1 MQNKSEKWFPKVVT
15 NREIFFYLFF
25 FKKSQ
30 VNVCGGNFPFP
41 IFYLYFLN
49 QVNVFAGNFPFFLS
63 FFLFFFLFWHR
74 KQAGCGFNACLLRP
88 AGWLLIRIQE
98 SLLSVCVDTEIS
110 LSTAKNCN
118 ITRKYT
124 QYRKTKFHSTHSY
137 ICQQLTQHYSNK
149 YLHSHKKKS
158 TEITDSMLKQA
169 IIFNKKKLFKLLAFF
184 VFWVWGGL

>member
-1 MQNKSEKWFPKVVT
+1 MHNGTSYPYTNTSFANTVMQNKSEKWFPKVVT

-63 FFLFFFLFWHR
+63 FFFFFSFFLFWHR

-110 LSTAKNCN
+110 LPTA
-118 ITRKYT
+118 YMPAA
-124 QYRKTKFHSTHSY
+124 HST
-137 ICQQLTQHYSNK
+137 
-149 YLHSHKKKS
+149 
-158 TEITDSMLKQA
+158 
-169 IIFNKKKLFKLLAFF
+169 LFK
-184 VFWVWGGL
+184 